1 MSYNNY
7 QDWDDVIIRGRGAAR
22 PKGASGRAAA
32 AERAF
37 QNGESIEVTKKYGG
51 GGNRQ
56 RAGPQNAKKIEES
69 GDSEDAPKV
78 KTLNRSVSLRIQQ
91 ARQAKGWTQKEL
103 AQKISEKP
111 QVINDYESGRAIPNN
126 QILSKMER
134 VLGTKLRGK
143 V

>member
-1 MSYNNY
+1 MSY
-7 QDWDDVIIRGRGAAR
+7 QDWDDVIIRGRGPAR
-22 PKGASGRAAA
+22 PRGSANRAAA
-32 AERAF
+32 AQRAF
-37 QNGESIEVTKKYGG
+37 QNGEDIEVTKKYGG

-69 GDSEDAPKV
+69 GAGEDAPKL
-78 KTLNRSVSLRIQQ
+78 KSLDRNVSLRIQQ

-111 QVINDYESGRAIPNN
+111 QVINEYESGRAIPNN
-126 QILSKMER
+126 QILAKMER

-143 V
+143 I